1 MDSLV
6 PMALFPPH
14 PEDAGGDIHVARW
27 LLYLRAHWVR
37 MPPLMLAR
45 HLGYKAYLRWKGT
58 FASGRV
64 T

>member
-1 MDSLV
+1 M
-6 PMALFPPH
+6 
-14 PEDAGGDIHVARW
+14 GGDIHVARW

-45 HLGYKAYLRWKGT
+45 HLSYKAYLRWTGA